1 MRQQKL
7 RPALLL
13 DEHPLWL
20 DAVETLLRSVGIEV
34 VAKSS
39 DPAEALELVAEVQPS
54 LAVTEVDFPHAS
66 LDGIAFVR
74 RVRSESPKTKA
85 VVLAQREDPETI
97 GAALT
102 AGATAYVVK
111 TAHREDLA
119 AAVRQAFEQSL
130 YFASAATTP
139 TSVPLADE
147 IPLTRREV
155 EILRL
160 VADGRS
166 NAQLART
173 LWVTEQTVKFHLS
186 NVYRKLGV
194 ANRTEASRWAQLHGL
209 VGFEQPPSELG
220 AAEPPANGRGVALL
234 GAAQKS

>member
-20 DAVETLLRSVGIEV
+20 DAVESLLRGVGIEV

-39 DPAEALELVAEVQPS
+39 DPAEALALVAEARPS
-54 LAVTEVDFPHAS
+54 LCVTEVDFPHAD
-66 LDGIAFVR
+66 LDGIEFVR
-74 RVRSESPKTKA
+74 GVRSQSPDTKA
-85 VVLAQREDPETI
+85 VMLAQREDPDTI

-139 TSVPLADE
+139 TSVPVGDE

-209 VGFEQPPSELG
+209 VALEQAPPESA
-220 AAEPPANGRGVALL
+220 AAEPSERGRDLALS
-234 GAAQKS
+234 GAAQKP